1 MVLAGYVG
9 NELLR
14 AYSRFGIS
22 VPEWRVITITA
33 ARPGISANE
42 VATRVQLDEIAVH
55 RAVTSL
61 VRRGLLRRSTDA
73 ADRPRKLLQLTA
85 SGKVTYRAIIPL
97 AREFEQWMLAKLPRN
112 EQKNLGVVLRK
123 LCKRLQLVP

>member
-1 MVLAGYVG
+1 M
-9 NELLR
+9 LR

-73 ADRPRKLLQLTA
+73 ADRRRKLLQLTA